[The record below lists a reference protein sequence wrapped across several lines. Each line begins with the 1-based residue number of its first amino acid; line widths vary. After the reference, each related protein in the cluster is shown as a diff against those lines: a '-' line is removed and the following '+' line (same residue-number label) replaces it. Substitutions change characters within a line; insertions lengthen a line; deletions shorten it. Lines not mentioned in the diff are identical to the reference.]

1 MLILFK
7 ETLCRQE
14 KTTLSHLKPS
24 GKKDKNIQF
33 SHKVQQNMTTT
44 QNMLLKSWYF
54 DIDVTTR
61 HNYMYFSSEDEV
73 FPIKAPIF

>member
-7 ETLCRQE
+7 ETLSRQE
-14 KTTLSHLKPS
+14 KTTLPHLKPS

-44 QNMLLKSWYF
+44 ENMLLKSWYF

-61 HNYMYFSSEDEV
+61 HNYFSSEDEV
-73 FPIKAPIF
+73 FPIKGPIF